1 MCKDVETLK
10 GVYYSF
16 ELGMQ
21 REGAHQEAW
30 TRSFWIFLNS
40 RFFFLICTSF
50 HFLFLSMQH
59 AVEKWLV
66 SPRYLT
72 SRKSGTTTLHHGE
85 GLALL
90 DKPFMC
96 GPQTQGHVRLSSF
109 QRDCKENSQ
118 KTRKLDL
125 FASFMIL
132 WIYVVY
138 MIIICVHNTII
149 PIFYIPLPS
158 LDNCLMFQKCLLTS
172 LLRTGLGWMGFS
184 GVCQ

>member
-1 MCKDVETLK
+1 MPLIRFFDVQRCGNFERRVLLLRTWHAKRGRTSGGLNS
-10 GVYYSF
+10 VILNIF
-16 ELGMQ
+16 ELP
-21 REGAHQEAW
+21 
-30 TRSFWIFLNS
+30 I
-40 RFFFLICTSF
+40 FFLDLHFISF
-50 HFLFLSMQH
+50 FSFLSMQH
-59 AVEKWLV
+59 AVEKWFV

-109 QRDCKENSQ
+109 QRECKENSQ

-138 MIIICVHNTII
+138 ILIICVHMNSMWLHNYT
-149 PIFYIPLPS
+149 
-158 LDNCLMFQKCLLTS
+158 DLLYPFTVF
-172 LLRTGLGWMGFS
+172 G
-184 GVCQ
+184 